1 MYKNMFK
8 ANAPNVYVPSKS
20 VAIKPEVVSDVNEL
34 DQIRIHIP
42 SFVGFIDPNQT
53 YLKFNI
59 QMKNARGQLVPD
71 PNAGGSHALFR
82 NVLYRDGNNQATLE
96 YNEDY
101 NANKAL
107 LENYNQ
113 TPSNIHKR
121 ELFDGVQSDVGVS
134 NGDKTLYYASYS
146 IGAGSDLTN
155 PDTSARVAHKVMV
168 QTPLNSGIWKQGNIL
183 PVSAMNGLRIQ
194 IDTEDVLRSCRYMSL
209 RGEAS
214 ETHPVAGLEFLMTSG
229 NKNAGTEDRT
239 TTGNAY
245 NGVEVGIPSTG
256 NPFAIGDILY
266 IRDANSAVGAG
277 NEEALGVIQGF
288 YEVDATNF
296 GIAYVPLRNTADGL
310 TSQHNTGSIVF
321 YKMADRQVAQSY
333 YLPSDHAGNVKSGL
347 APAQTYTISD
357 MEMIVQSVQ
366 PPASYVSGLLKASQS
381 EKGVSFDILCYEL
394 HRHNQ
399 SNRLGLTQ
407 AQIPTMQKR
416 AKALFSQPLPTS
428 DAKARGLGHSSLS
441 GIVDNAKNYEWIYG
455 TQHYPSRLA
464 PLTRINTQT
473 GGVCGTEAL
482 HLSELQKAIVN
493 INEKVRNLHRIR
505 ENFCIAR
512 SLTKYGQIMDL
523 STDTLSLRVDYS
535 PIGAEQKLFNN
546 YVYGLRRI
554 TINKDGVMAMF

>member
-1 MYKNMFK
+1 MFK
-8 ANAPNVYVPSKS
+8 ANAPNQYVPSKS
-20 VAIKPEVVSDVNEL
+20 VAIKPEVVSDVAEL

-59 QMKNARGQLVPD
+59 QMKNARGQLIPD

-82 NVLYRDGNNQATLE
+82 NVLYRDGNNQSTLE

-101 NANKAL
+101 NANKSL

-113 TPSNIHKR
+113 TPSNLHKR
-121 ELFDGVQSDVGVS
+121 ELFDGVQTAVGVS
-134 NGDKTLYYASYS
+134 NDDKTLYYASRS
-146 IGAGSDLTN
+146 IDAGADAST
-155 PDTSARVAHKVMV
+155 PDQTPRVAHKVMV

-194 IDTEDVLRSCRYMSL
+194 IDTEDVLRSCRYMTL
-209 RGEAS
+209 RGEVS
-214 ETHPVAGLEFLMTSG
+214 ETHPVSGLEFLTTSG
-229 NKNAGTEDRT
+229 NKTAGQEDRSSAT
-239 TTGNAY
+239 FES
-245 NGVEVGIPSTG
+245 VECGLPATG
-256 NPFAIGDILY
+256 NPFDIGDILY
-266 IRDANSAVGAG
+266 IRDAGSVAGAG

-288 YEVDATNF
+288 YMIGSNL
-296 GIAYVPLRNTADGL
+296 GIAYVPLRDSGSGL
-310 TSQHNTGSIVF
+310 ANNHNTGSIIF
-321 YKMADRQVAQSY
+321 YKMADRQVAQPY
-333 YLPSDHAGNVKSGL
+333 YLPSDTGTNVKSGL
-347 APAQTYTISD
+347 APAQTYVISD

-366 PPASYVSGLLKASQS
+366 PPAGYVAGLLKASQS

-399 SNRLGLTQ
+399 SNTNGLTQ
-407 AQIPTMQKR
+407 AQIPTLQKR
-416 AKALFSQPLPTS
+416 AKALFSQPLATS
-428 DAKARGLGHSSLS
+428 NAKARSFAHSSLS
-441 GIVDNAKNYEWIYG
+441 GIVDNAKNYEWIWG
-455 TQHYPSRLA
+455 TNHYPSRLA

-473 GGVCGTEAL
+473 GGVCGVEAL

-493 INEKVRNLHRIR
+493 VNEKVRNLHRVR

-523 STDTLSLRVDYS
+523 STQTLSLRVDYS
-535 PIGAEQKLFNN
+535 PAGTEQKLFNN

-554 TINKDGVMAMF
+554 TINKDGVSAMF